1 MDNNS
6 NEENMEQF
14 EEGRLRHDVEQRLR
28 AELAAS
34 YPRLRR
40 RWKVQVGAALA
51 VAMLAVTAVSD
62 AAMPTPE
69 YSCLHGSNVRTP
81 QLAINDINA
90 TLKAL

>member
-1 MDNNS
+1 MENNKENNS
-6 NEENMEQF
+6 LELLLGDYVRHCAEQQ
-14 EEGRLRHDVEQRLR
+14 LRGD
-28 AELAAS
+28 LAAN